1 MIKNGNPFLEKGFKN
16 VTYQDNSMT
25 VGGTVLK
32 TMVLLALVGFSFIYS
47 WLEMGAGIGK
57 FTTILGIA
65 VVIAFISSLVTAFIP
80 KISPITAPIYAV
92 SEGILLGYISKLADL
107 KFPGIVVSAIL
118 LTLALTLATLLIY
131 RRNPAV
137 AGKITR
143 GVMIATFG
151 VFLTYLV
158 TFVLGF
164 FGISLPIFGS
174 GPIGILFSVAVIVI
188 ATLNLIVDYDFILKN
203 VSQGAPKYME
213 WYSAYGLMVT
223 LVWLYI
229 EILRLLTKLKSD
241 D

>member
-25 VGGTVLK
+25 LGGTVLK
-32 TMVLLALVGFSFIYS
+32 TMVLLALVGFSFIYG
-47 WLEMGAGIGK
+47 WLEMSAGIGN

-65 VVIAFISSLVTAFIP
+65 AVIALISSLVTAFIP
-80 KISPITAPIYAV
+80 KISPVTAPIYAV

-107 KFPGIVVSAIL
+107 KFPGIVFQAIL

-131 RRNPAV
+131 RRTPAI
-137 AGKITR
+137 AGKIAR

-151 VFLTYLV
+151 IFLTYLA
-158 TFVLGF
+158 TFILGF

-174 GPIGILFSVAVIVI
+174 GPIGILFSIAVIVI

-203 VSQGAPKYME
+203 VSHGAPKYME

-223 LVWLYI
+223 LIWLYI

>member
-47 WLEMGAGIGK
+47 WLEMGAGIGE

-65 VVIAFISSLVTAFIP
+65 VVIALISSLVTAFIP

-174 GPIGILFSVAVIVI
+174 GPIGILFSIAVIVI

>member
-65 VVIAFISSLVTAFIP
+65 VVIALISSLVTAFIP

>member
-65 VVIAFISSLVTAFIP
+65 VVIALISSLVTAFIP

-174 GPIGILFSVAVIVI
+174 GPIGILFSIAVIVI

>member
-47 WLEMGAGIGK
+47 WLEMGSGIGK

>member
-47 WLEMGAGIGK
+47 WLEMGAGIGE

-65 VVIAFISSLVTAFIP
+65 VVIALISSLVTAFIP

>member
-47 WLEMGAGIGK
+47 WLEMGDGIGK

-65 VVIAFISSLVTAFIP
+65 VVIALISSLVTAFIP

-174 GPIGILFSVAVIVI
+174 GPIGILFSIAVIVI